1 MCRLSPTARHFH
13 ELTHSAW
20 CTSQRSDC
28 CLRCILALSVAGS
41 LGWWVLGQLDG
52 LNTLHLVICNLM
64 FVGLDRIFLCAQCLL
79 GARCRHTGAAP
90 APHRCALSHC
100 ALKIT
105 TFFDANLVLA
115 NLFAPAGMA
124 SFRPSSA
131 GAHMALLFLKSSSSS
146 TPCTASRSCLDM
158 HVALR
163 SPSPGV
169 RARSRVRAL
178 VLYVRQF

>member
-1 MCRLSPTARHFH
+1 MLSSTALHLH
-13 ELTHSAW
+13 ELTHSSW
-20 CTSQRSDC
+20 CISQRSDC

-52 LNTLHLVICNLM
+52 LNTLHLVLCNLM

-115 NLFAPAGMA
+115 NLFEVAAQSPENSVSRAEETLE
-124 SFRPSSA
+124 SFRSSGSDA
-131 GAHMALLFLKSSSSS
+131 EVDQEFAK
-146 TPCTASRSCLDM
+146 T
-158 HVALR
+158 
-163 SPSPGV
+163 
-169 RARSRVRAL
+169 
-178 VLYVRQF
+178 RQSL